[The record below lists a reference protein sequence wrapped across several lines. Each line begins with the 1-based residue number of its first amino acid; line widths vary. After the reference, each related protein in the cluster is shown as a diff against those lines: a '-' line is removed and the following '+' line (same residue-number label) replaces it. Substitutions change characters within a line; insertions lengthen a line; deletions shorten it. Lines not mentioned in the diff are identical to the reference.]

1 MKAGGILNSKT
12 TIEFQGK
19 PFTIECEDIF
29 LREYLLEDLDA
40 ICKITHEPEIKQFL
54 PGWDVS
60 REQRREWLTDYE
72 MPENRRFLQAV
83 QDGGDV
89 GQLRLRLAI
98 VLKETGECIGWCNTG
113 PKEELPPPNR
123 EIMYG
128 IANRYYNKEYAT
140 QAVRAL
146 IRYLFRNTR
155 ERELN
160 AIAVVHNHASNK
172 VIQKCGFTYIS
183 EIELE
188 QERYHYYKLYDV
200 N

>member
-1 MKAGGILNSKT
+1 MNNKT
-12 TIEFQGK
+12 NIDSQGM
-19 PFTIECEDIF
+19 PFTIECEDIL
-29 LREYLLEDLDA
+29 LREYKMEDLDA
-40 ICKITHEPEIKQFL
+40 IFKITHEPEIRQFL

-60 REQRREWLTDYE
+60 REQRLEWLTHYE
-72 MPENRRFLQAV
+72 IVENRKFLQAV
-83 QDGGDV
+83 HDGGDV

-128 IANRYYNKEYAT
+128 ISNRYYNKGYTT

-146 IRYLFRNTR
+146 IQFLFRNTN
-155 ERELN
+155 ELELS
-160 AIAVVHNHASNK
+160 AVAVVHNHASNK
-172 VIQKCGFTYIS
+172 VIQKCGFTYMG

-188 QERYHYYKLYDV
+188 QERHHLYKLRRES
-200 N
+200 

>member
-1 MKAGGILNSKT
+1 MNNKT
-12 TIEFQGK
+12 NIDSQGM
-19 PFTIECEDIF
+19 PFTIECEDIL
-29 LREYLLEDLDA
+29 LREYKMEDLDA
-40 ICKITHEPEIKQFL
+40 IFKITHEPEIRQFL

-60 REQRREWLTDYE
+60 REQRLEWLTHYE
-72 MPENRRFLQAV
+72 IVENRKFLQAV
-83 QDGGDV
+83 HDGGDV

-128 IANRYYNKEYAT
+128 ISNRYYNNGYTT

-146 IRYLFRNTR
+146 IQFLFRNTN
-155 ERELN
+155 ELELS
-160 AIAVVHNHASNK
+160 AVAVVHNHASNK
-172 VIQKCGFTYIS
+172 VIQKCGFTYMG

-188 QERYHYYKLYDV
+188 QERHHLYKLRRES
-200 N
+200 

>member
-1 MKAGGILNSKT
+1 MNNKT
-12 TIEFQGK
+12 NIDSQGM
-19 PFTIECEDIF
+19 PFTIECEDIL
-29 LREYLLEDLDA
+29 LREYKMEDLDA
-40 ICKITHEPEIKQFL
+40 IFKITHEPEIRQFL

-60 REQRREWLTDYE
+60 REQRLEWLTHYE
-72 MPENRRFLQAV
+72 IVENRQFLQAV
-83 QDGGDV
+83 HDGGDV

-128 IANRYYNKEYAT
+128 ISNRYYNKGYTT

-146 IRYLFRNTR
+146 IQFLFRNTN
-155 ERELN
+155 ELEIS
-160 AIAVVHNHASNK
+160 AVAVVHNHASNK
-172 VIQKCGFTYIS
+172 VIQKCGFTYMG

-188 QERYHYYKLYDV
+188 QERHHLYKLRRES
-200 N
+200 

>member
-1 MKAGGILNSKT
+1 LNNKT
-12 TIEFQGK
+12 NIDSQGM
-19 PFTIECEDIF
+19 PFTIECEDIL
-29 LREYLLEDLDA
+29 LREYKVEDLDA
-40 ICKITHEPEIKQFL
+40 IFKITHEPEIRQFL

-60 REQRREWLTDYE
+60 REQRLEWLTNYE
-72 MPENRRFLQAV
+72 IVENRQFLQAV
-83 QDGGDV
+83 HDGGDV

-128 IANRYYNKEYAT
+128 ISNRYYNKGYTT

-146 IRYLFRNTR
+146 IQFLFRNTK
-155 ERELN
+155 ELELS
-160 AIAVVHNHASNK
+160 AVAVVHNHASNK
-172 VIQKCGFTYIS
+172 VIQKCGFTYMG

-188 QERYHYYKLYDV
+188 QERHHLYKLRRES
-200 N
+200 

>member
-1 MKAGGILNSKT
+1 MNNKT
-12 TIEFQGK
+12 NIDSQGM
-19 PFTIECEDIF
+19 PFTIECEDIL
-29 LREYLLEDLDA
+29 LREYKMEDLDA
-40 ICKITHEPEIKQFL
+40 IFKITHEPEIRQFL

-60 REQRREWLTDYE
+60 REQRLEWLTHYE
-72 MPENRRFLQAV
+72 IVENRQFLQAV
-83 QDGGDV
+83 HDGGDV

-128 IANRYYNKEYAT
+128 ISNRYYNNGYTT

-146 IRYLFRNTR
+146 IQFLFRNTN
-155 ERELN
+155 ELELS
-160 AIAVVHNHASNK
+160 AVAVVHNHASNK
-172 VIQKCGFTYIS
+172 VIQKCGFTYMG

-188 QERYHYYKLYDV
+188 QERHHLYKLRRES
-200 N
+200 

>member
-1 MKAGGILNSKT
+1 MNNKT
-12 TIEFQGK
+12 NIDSQGM
-19 PFTIECEDIF
+19 PFTIECEDIL
-29 LREYLLEDLDA
+29 LREYKVEDLDA
-40 ICKITHEPEIKQFL
+40 IFKITHEPEIRQFL

-60 REQRREWLTDYE
+60 REQRLEWLTNYE
-72 MPENRRFLQAV
+72 IVENRQFLQAV
-83 QDGGDV
+83 HDGGDV

-128 IANRYYNKEYAT
+128 ISNRYYNKGYTT

-146 IRYLFRNTR
+146 IQFLFRNTK
-155 ERELN
+155 ELELS
-160 AIAVVHNHASNK
+160 AVAVVHNHASNK
-172 VIQKCGFTYIS
+172 VIQKCGFTYMG

-188 QERYHYYKLYDV
+188 QERHHLYKLRRES
-200 N
+200 

>member
-1 MKAGGILNSKT
+1 MNNKT
-12 TIEFQGK
+12 NIDSQGM
-19 PFTIECEDIF
+19 PFTIECEDIL
-29 LREYLLEDLDA
+29 LREYMVEDLDA
-40 ICKITHEPEIKQFL
+40 IFKITHEPEIRQFL

-60 REQRREWLTDYE
+60 REQRLEWLTNYE
-72 MPENRRFLQAV
+72 IVENRQFLQAV
-83 QDGGDV
+83 HDGGDV

-128 IANRYYNKEYAT
+128 ISNQYYNKGYTT

-146 IRYLFRNTR
+146 IHYLFWNTN
-155 ERELN
+155 EGELN
-160 AIAVVHNHASNK
+160 AIALVHNHASNK
-172 VIQKCGFTYIS
+172 VIQKSGFTYMG

-188 QERYHYYKLYDV
+188 QERHHLYKLRRES
-200 N
+200 

>member
-1 MKAGGILNSKT
+1 MNNKT
-12 TIEFQGK
+12 NIDSQGM
-19 PFTIECEDIF
+19 PFTIECEDIL
-29 LREYLLEDLDA
+29 LREYKMEDLDA
-40 ICKITHEPEIKQFL
+40 IFKITHEPEIRQFL

-60 REQRREWLTDYE
+60 REQRLEWLTHYE
-72 MPENRRFLQAV
+72 IVENRQFLQAV
-83 QDGGDV
+83 HDGGDV

-128 IANRYYNKEYAT
+128 ISNRYYNKGYTT

-146 IRYLFRNTR
+146 IQFLFRNTN
-155 ERELN
+155 ELELS
-160 AIAVVHNHASNK
+160 AVAVVHNHASNK
-172 VIQKCGFTYIS
+172 VIQKCGFTYMG

-188 QERYHYYKLYDV
+188 QERHHLYKLRRES
-200 N
+200 